1 MQTTQHSNT
10 RCPIYLHPAA
20 RSSRAA
26 IEAIQHHTGLLVIT
40 IFKGRTEAIQPSDTV
55 AADDGT
61 WPFGG
66 DAA

>member
-10 RCPIYLHPAA
+10 RCPVYLHPAA
-20 RSSRAA
+20 CSSRAA

-40 IFKGRTEAIQPSDTV
+40 TPKGRTEAIQRSDTV
-55 AADDGT
+55 AADDST

>member
-10 RCPIYLHPAA
+10 RCPVYLHPSAC
-20 RSSRAA
+20 SSRAA
-26 IEAIQHHTGLLVIT
+26 VEAIQHRTGLLVIT
-40 IFKGRTEAIQPSDTV
+40 TPKGRTEAVQPIDTA
-55 AADDGT
+55 AADTT

>member
-10 RCPIYLHPAA
+10 CCPVYLHPAA
-20 RSSRAA
+20 CSSRAA
-26 IEAIQHHTGLLVIT
+26 IEDIQRRTGLLVIT
-40 IFKGRTEAIQPSDTV
+40 TPKGCSAAIKPAET
-55 AADDGT
+55 AATDDNT

>member
-10 RCPIYLHPAA
+10 RCLVYLHPSAC
-20 RSSRAA
+20 SSRAA
-26 IEAIQHHTGLLVIT
+26 VEAIQHRTGLLVIANS
-40 IFKGRTEAIQPSDTV
+40 KGRTAAIQPTDIT
-55 AADDGT
+55 AADANT